1 MPKNTL
7 CTNISLGPRSGR
19 KNHELAILFWEGL
32 DMYVGNPPAAKK
44 RKNETNNNSKAATPW
59 AAARDKHFG

>member
-44 RKNETNNNSKAATPW
+44 TKERNKQQLKSSDPMGRRK
-59 AAARDKHFG
+59 R